1 MTSDVAQL
9 IRADLSAQESK
20 SRDNRERM
28 PDGARLIDSITRVF
42 GAVKVK
48 WIKSNG
54 LEMGRRPPFE
64 GTDVDKIIRLDDM
77 RKRRVGK

>member
-1 MTSDVAQL
+1 MRDVAEM

-20 SRDNRERM
+20 SQNNRDRM
-28 PDGARLIDSITRVF
+28 PDGAKLIDSITRVF

-48 WIKSNG
+48 WIRANG

-77 RKRRVGK
+77 RKKRGGK